1 MFLWFRKWR
10 ESKCETQNVLISSY
24 YVVVHW
30 HTTSYSR
37 LNLTVILLFVENYLG
52 LLTLLTFNFTQGFL
66 WNRFKSRLLHS
77 KLWMYSYISVRWTTS
92 IQFYAILFLL
102 MLISK
107 TYRRVH
113 SNCNP
118 HKLIHNTTQ
127 KFETPTN
134 LKTRQ
139 CNSSILW
146 HQMAFHSTWIKF
158 GSKEEMEKDP

>member
-1 MFLWFRKWR
+1 MWFRKWR

-52 LLTLLTFNFTQGFL
+52 LLTLLTFNFTPGFL

-77 KLWMYSYISVRWTTS
+77 KLWMY
-92 IQFYAILFLL
+92 YAILSLL

-139 CNSSILW
+139 CKLSILW